1 MPNET
6 YTIKFESPLL
16 RPGITVT
23 CKVSKKYVANT
34 VKDFMNIIREING

>member
-16 RPGITVT
+16 RPGISVS
-23 CKVSKKYVANT
+23 CKVSKKYVVST
-34 VKDFMNIIREING
+34 VNDFMNIIREINE